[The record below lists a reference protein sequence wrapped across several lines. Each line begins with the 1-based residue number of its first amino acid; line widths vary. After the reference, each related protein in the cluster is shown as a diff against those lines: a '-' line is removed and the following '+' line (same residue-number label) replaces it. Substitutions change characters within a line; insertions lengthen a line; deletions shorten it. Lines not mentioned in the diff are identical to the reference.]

1 MVNNTIIDWFLE
13 WPEQALYAVATSML
27 TDNKMLPENHV
38 DNVINKALRLIIF
51 VVLFDLMFIYV

>member
-27 TDNKMLPENHV
+27 TDNKMLPETHV
-38 DNVINKALRLIIF
+38 DNVCWSCISQSFAF
-51 VVLFDLMFIYV
+51 VFFCI

>member
-27 TDNKMLPENHV
+27 TDNKMLPETHV
-38 DNVINKALRLIIF
+38 DNVCWSCISQSFAF
-51 VVLFDLMFIYV
+51 VFFFVFNYV